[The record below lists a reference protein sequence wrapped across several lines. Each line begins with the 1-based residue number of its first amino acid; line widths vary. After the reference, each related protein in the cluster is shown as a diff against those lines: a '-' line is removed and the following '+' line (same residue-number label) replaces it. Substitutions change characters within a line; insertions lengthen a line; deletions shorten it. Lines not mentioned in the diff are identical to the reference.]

1 MRLNIRK
8 WQLWRSSLRLKLI
21 LSVLVMTLP
30 LVGMLLYNNFYAIDV
45 VRGQVADSYS
55 NMLGLYK
62 GQIDDSLSDID
73 TYMNSI
79 TGIGVNDVLALG
91 QVEPDPEYYS
101 AKVFLFNKLNRDI
114 LMYPSLGSFFVYVP
128 SRDDYMDVTQRG
140 VTINEKDRIQRH
152 VIDSIRENQFGTSS
166 ITRWQYERIG
176 DENYLFHFVQAGNV
190 YLGGWVRTE
199 QLLSPLR
206 TLQIGEEGAVL
217 LVNRQGVPITDATLV
232 TEYGISLKEDMSR
245 YYLSGSEKKF
255 LVVGAAS
262 GRSDFQLVA
271 LIPDQHILANLP
283 YLQSIVWLITAATL
297 LFVPIG
303 LYSMRQAILVP
314 LHRVLL
320 TMKRVRSG
328 DWSSRVSLPKA
339 SDEFVQLGDAFNSMM
354 TEIEE
359 LRVNVFEEQ
368 LHKQREELQRLQ
380 LQVNPHF
387 FLNALN
393 IVYNLAKVKN
403 YELILEMTMSLI
415 HYFRFMFRS
424 NTSLVKLKDELEH
437 TRNYLRIQSLRFPG
451 RLSWAIDAPEYLSDT
466 PIPPLVIQSFVEN
479 SIKHAMTMEE
489 QVIISVR
496 IRFADED
503 SGSRLSI
510 RIEDT
515 GPGFDDKVLE
525 ELQAGRSVEN
535 DRGERTGIWNVQRRL
550 RLMYRNDAFV
560 TFNQRAETGGAVVEI
575 LLPTDPEREEEK

>member
-1 MRLNIRK
+1 
-8 WQLWRSSLRLKLI
+8 
-21 LSVLVMTLP
+21 
-30 LVGMLLYNNFYAIDV
+30 
-45 VRGQVADSYS
+45 
-55 NMLGLYK
+55 
-62 GQIDDSLSDID
+62 
-73 TYMNSI
+73 
-79 TGIGVNDVLALG
+79 
-91 QVEPDPEYYS
+91 
-101 AKVFLFNKLNRDI
+101 
-114 LMYPSLGSFFVYVP
+114 
-128 SRDDYMDVTQRG
+128 
-140 VTINEKDRIQRH
+140 
-152 VIDSIRENQFGTSS
+152 
-166 ITRWQYERIG
+166 
-176 DENYLFHFVQAGNV
+176 
-190 YLGGWVRTE
+190 
-199 QLLSPLR
+199 
-206 TLQIGEEGAVL
+206 
-217 LVNRQGVPITDATLV
+217 
-232 TEYGISLKEDMSR
+232 
-245 YYLSGSEKKF
+245 
-255 LVVGAAS
+255 
-262 GRSDFQLVA
+262 
-271 LIPDQHILANLP
+271 
-283 YLQSIVWLITAATL
+283 
-297 LFVPIG
+297 
-303 LYSMRQAILVP
+303 
-314 LHRVLL
+314 
-320 TMKRVRSG
+320 MKRVRSG

-339 SDEFVQLGDAFNSMM
+339 PDEFVQLGDAFNSMM

-437 TRNYLRIQSLRFPG
+437 TKNYLRIQSLRFPG
-451 RLSWAIDAPEYLSDT
+451 RLSWTVDAPDYLSDT

-503 SGSRLSI
+503 SGSRLRI

-575 LLPTDPEREEEK
+575 VLPTDPEREEEK